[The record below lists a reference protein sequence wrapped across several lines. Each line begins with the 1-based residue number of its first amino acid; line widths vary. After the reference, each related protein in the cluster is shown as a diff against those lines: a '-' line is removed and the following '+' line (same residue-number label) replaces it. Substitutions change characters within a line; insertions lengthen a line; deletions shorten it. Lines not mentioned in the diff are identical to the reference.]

1 MDVKARTRE
10 IEWGDC
16 DPAGIVYYPRYFAMF
31 DGNTNWLFEQAGFSK
46 QVARARFGVT
56 GWPMVDTRARFLIPF
71 TFGEQME
78 IRSRISEWGRSS
90 FKVEHQVFKD
100 GALAME
106 CWETRVWAMKH
117 PSEPGRLQSALIPAE
132 VKEGFEAG
140 VMADKC

>member
-117 PSEPGRLQSALIPAE
+117 PSEPGRLQSAPIPAE
-132 VKEGFEAG
+132 VKESFEAG